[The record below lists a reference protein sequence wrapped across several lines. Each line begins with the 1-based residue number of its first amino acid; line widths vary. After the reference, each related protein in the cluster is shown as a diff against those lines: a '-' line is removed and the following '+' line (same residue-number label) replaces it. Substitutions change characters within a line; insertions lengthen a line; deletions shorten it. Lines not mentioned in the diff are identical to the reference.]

1 MAIPTATQSLAC
13 DHRPPREP
21 CSPAQRRLPV
31 SFMLFSATIGGGC
44 TVEKPDHRH
53 RRLLRARREGPRR
66 SSAAEE
72 RDEAAPYSITSSAGA
87 SSCAGSIPR
96 ALDVVRLMTG
106 APPLPFLSGD
116 ERVHDTPLTGPQ

>member
-13 DHRPPREP
+13 DRRPPREP

-53 RRLLRARREGPRR
+53 RRLRTAPRESPRR
-66 SSAAEE
+66 SSAEE
-72 RDEAAPYSITSSAGA
+72 RVEAAPFIRS
-87 SSCAGSIPR
+87 PR
-96 ALDVVRLMTG
+96 RLGLAVVPAQFRELWMWLD
-106 APPLPFLSGD
+106 
-116 ERVHDTPLTGPQ
+116 

>member
-1 MAIPTATQSLAC
+1 MAIATATQSLAC
-13 DHRPPREP
+13 DRRPPREP

-72 RDEAAPYSITSSAGA
+72 RDEAAPFIRSPRRRGEQLCRLDFEELWMLIDDGRTATSLLF
-87 SSCAGSIPR
+87 R
-96 ALDVVRLMTG
+96 R
-106 APPLPFLSGD
+106 
-116 ERVHDTPLTGPQ
+116 